1 MSGIRAGVTATAI
14 ALVSIAAANG
24 VAYAATGHAF
34 ILGESNQA
42 STTTTLTRT
51 TNGVPLVLNA
61 KSGYA
66 PLAVNSTRRVARL
79 NADMVD
85 GLHASALQLNTIQ
98 YQLPQTTTTSAA
110 ATFPGL
116 APGIYLV
123 NMNATVYTTSTTSEV
138 VDCGIEAGPNHSV
151 DVAAT
156 VPTNSHIAI
165 ATASGVLDARQG
177 GVKLTCSDGV
187 NDLELLA
194 DSAGSYVSF
203 TKVDS
208 LKVLGAAAG

>member
-1 MSGIRAGVTATAI
+1 MTGIKAGITATAI
-14 ALVSIAAANG
+14 ALVGIAAANG

-34 ILGESNQA
+34 VLGEKNQA

-51 TNGVPLVLNA
+51 TSGVPLALNA
-61 KSGYA
+61 VSGSA
-66 PLAVNSTRRVARL
+66 PLAVNSTKRVAKL

-85 GLHASALQLNTIQ
+85 GLHATSLEMHAIQ
-98 YQLPQTTTTSAA
+98 YLLPQTTTDM

-116 APGIYLV
+116 APGVYLV
-123 NMNATVYTTSTTSEV
+123 NMNATVYTTSATDEL
-138 VDCGIEAGPNHSV
+138 VDCGIEAGPSHYV

-156 VPTNSHIAI
+156 VTTHNHVAI
-165 ATASGVLDARQG
+165 ATASGIVDARQG
-177 GVKLTCSDGV
+177 GVQLSCSDGV
-187 NDLELLA
+187 ADLELLA

-203 TKVDS
+203 TKVAD